1 MIFPKILANTIKRH
15 LSPNEVIKSCQNIL
29 QEIKTGSSFFCTKTV
44 TISMDIPTRKTL
56 GIEQNINKSQMW
68 GK

>member
-1 MIFPKILANTIKRH
+1 MKLSKAVKIFFKKLK
-15 LSPNEVIKSCQNIL
+15 
-29 QEIKTGSSFFCTKTV
+29 QEAAFFCTKTV
-44 TISMDIPTRKTL
+44 TISMDLPTRKTL